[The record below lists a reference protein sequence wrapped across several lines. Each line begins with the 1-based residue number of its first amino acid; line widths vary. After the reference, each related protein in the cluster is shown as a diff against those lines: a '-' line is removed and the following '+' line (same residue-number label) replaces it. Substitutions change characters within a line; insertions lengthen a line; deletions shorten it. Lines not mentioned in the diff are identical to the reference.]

1 MKFIEKAFNNLMESE
16 NNDIQQILLNE
27 SNYMKKFFR
36 FSNFFFYA
44 CVSVCAATPFVENH
58 LICQIYMPGFSEHL
72 YKFNTPLFWLFFIIQ
87 NILIYFGIA
96 CLKFYIC
103 FVVNC
108 IYFGTTMMQI
118 LKLKV
123 RSLKMRK
130 PLEPMSELEA
140 KKILNEEIVG
150 CIKMHLEI
158 KTFVYNSYKHFLI
171 NIFNLIGT
179 STA

>member
-1 MKFIEKAFNNLMESE
+1 MDKHYCWFKLCKKNLFNLILILFFQTCAYLITCRGEAIQEIMKFIEKAFNNLMESE

-87 NILIYFGIA
+87 NILIYFGI
-96 CLKFYIC
+96 
-103 FVVNC
+103 
-108 IYFGTTMMQI
+108 
-118 LKLKV
+118 
-123 RSLKMRK
+123 
-130 PLEPMSELEA
+130 
-140 KKILNEEIVG
+140 
-150 CIKMHLEI
+150 
-158 KTFVYNSYKHFLI
+158 
-171 NIFNLIGT
+171 
-179 STA
+179 

>member
-1 MKFIEKAFNNLMESE
+1 MRYIERAFNHIMENE
-16 NNDIQQILLNE
+16 NEIIQQILLNE

-44 CVSVCAATPFVENH
+44 CVSLCVVTPFVEHH
-58 LICQIYMPGFSEHL
+58 LLCQIYMPGFNESL
-72 YKFNTPLFWLFFIIQ
+72 YKFNTPCFWLFYIIQ

-108 IYFGTTMMQI
+108 IHFGTTMLQI
-118 LKLKV
+118 LKLKIK
-123 RSLKMRK
+123 SLKIDK
-130 PLEPMSELEA
+130 LLKEIQINELEA
-140 KKILNEEIVG
+140 KEGLNEKIVA

-158 KTFVYNSYKHFLI
+158 KGLVSL
-171 NIFNLIGT
+171 
-179 STA
+179 

>member
-1 MKFIEKAFNNLMESE
+1 MENE
-16 NNDIQQILLNE
+16 NEVIQQILLDK

-44 CVSVCAATPFVENH
+44 CVSLCVVTPFVENH
-58 LICQIYMPGFSEHL
+58 LICQIYMPGVNESF
-72 YKFNTPLFWLFFIIQ
+72 YKFNTPYYWLFYMIQ
-87 NILIYFGIA
+87 NILIYFGVA

-108 IYFGTTMMQI
+108 IYFGTTMLQI
-118 LKLKV
+118 LRLKV
-123 RSLKMRK
+123 KSLKYPTKKAR
-130 PLEPMSELEA
+130 LETHKS
-140 KKILNEEIVG
+140 LNENIVD

-158 KTFVYNSYKHFLI
+158 KGLVSFQQFYQ
-171 NIFNLIGT
+171 NIMYIISIGT